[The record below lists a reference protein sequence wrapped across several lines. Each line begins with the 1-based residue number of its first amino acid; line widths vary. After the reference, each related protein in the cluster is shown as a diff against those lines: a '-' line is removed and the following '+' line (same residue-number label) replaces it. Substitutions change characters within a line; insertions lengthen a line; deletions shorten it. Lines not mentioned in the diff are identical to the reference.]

1 LTEQRIF
8 YREVSCEL
16 LRNYFGEN
24 CVILLYWILLYW
36 FCNYSQIDPLYI
48 SEISP
53 AAHRGMLV
61 TLSEIAISIGVVL
74 GFSSTLLFSNLPGGQ
89 AWRLMFGCGCILPV
103 ALIVLAIFVMPES
116 PRWLVQQNRPVEA
129 ARVLRKIYPPDVN
142 VESIV
147 KDIRVS
153 VEKDIAAEKA
163 VGWDVILFPSPAFQ
177 RMLLIGFGMAIAQQA
192 VGIDAIQYFL
202 VFILDQAG
210 MKSREGQAAVLI
222 ALGLVK
228 VTVVVIAGPLFDKI
242 GRKPLLLV
250 SLGCIFFSL
259 FLLGCT
265 FLADE
270 VNTNFAL
277 FSLALYMSGF
287 SLGVGPVCWLIPSEV
302 FSTTIRAK
310 AMSVATF
317 LNRATAT
324 LMASTFLSIANTI
337 TWGGYF
343 ALLSLVSLSILIFVW
358 YFLPETKGR
367 TLEDMTHYFA
377 QITGD
382 ETILNIETSF
392 TSEIESAASHANEK
406 IPRTAGLMT

>member
-1 LTEQRIF
+1 
-8 YREVSCEL
+8 
-16 LRNYFGEN
+16 
-24 CVILLYWILLYW
+24 
-36 FCNYSQIDPLYI
+36 
-48 SEISP
+48 
-53 AAHRGMLV
+53 
-61 TLSEIAISIGVVL
+61 L

>member
-1 LTEQRIF
+1 
-8 YREVSCEL
+8 
-16 LRNYFGEN
+16 
-24 CVILLYWILLYW
+24 
-36 FCNYSQIDPLYI
+36 
-48 SEISP
+48 
-53 AAHRGMLV
+53 
-61 TLSEIAISIGVVL
+61 
-74 GFSSTLLFSNLPGGQ
+74 
-89 AWRLMFGCGCILPV
+89 
-103 ALIVLAIFVMPES
+103 
-116 PRWLVQQNRPVEA
+116 
-129 ARVLRKIYPPDVN
+129 
-142 VESIV
+142 
-147 KDIRVS
+147 
-153 VEKDIAAEKA
+153 
-163 VGWDVILFPSPAFQ
+163 
-177 RMLLIGFGMAIAQQA
+177 
-192 VGIDAIQYFL
+192 
-202 VFILDQAG
+202 
-210 MKSREGQAAVLI
+210 
-222 ALGLVK
+222 
-228 VTVVVIAGPLFDKI
+228 
-242 GRKPLLLV
+242 
-250 SLGCIFFSL
+250 
-259 FLLGCT
+259 
-265 FLADE
+265 
-270 VNTNFAL
+270 
-277 FSLALYMSGF
+277 MSGF